1 MVATS
6 TPHHPEEGRSRRPS
20 LVRISVPPPPPPR
33 PYQAWLDGFRGRGLL
48 PPVAQVVSILDDLL
62 LAHPEF
68 GAGTELQIDADG
80 QGRGRAPSLSQVRAW
95 LEAGL
100 GDQPPAAAHAFFF
113 RLEDAP
119 PADPPLLSAW
129 LKECFG
135 PPATREEINQGWP
148 PSEPPLRAEPPPATL
163 ALDLAAPTADLEGPH
178 DTAIDGDAEILPE
191 PLPPSVPPTPAPRSA
206 SLPPLAVDLAAPTAD
221 LVSDD
226 LPTLRPI
233 TSPAPI
239 TGEEGPLPVPDPV
252 VDEAD
257 IPTDPP
263 IRARGGSIARPRPPD
278 APPVQESVL
287 ENADLDRDG
296 RPVVRHVQPR
306 DRPVSLAMAPAAR
319 KSAQPVVGGESI
331 ILPAERRGSPWWLLL
346 LAVAAG
352 AIYALFFR

>member
-20 LVRISVPPPPPPR
+20 LVRVSVPPPPPPR
-33 PYQAWLDGFRGRGLL
+33 PFQAWLDGFRGRGLL
-48 PPVAQVVSILDDLL
+48 PPVAQLVSVLDDLL
-62 LAHPEF
+62 LAHQEF
-68 GAGTELQIDADG
+68 GTGTELQIDAEG
-80 QGRGRAPSLSQVRAW
+80 RGRGRAPSLNQIREW
-95 LEAGL
+95 LHAGL
-100 GDQPPAAAHAFFF
+100 GDDRPAVAHAFLW

-119 PADPPLLSAW
+119 PLDPPLLSAW

-135 PPATREEINQGWP
+135 PPATREEVNDSWP
-148 PSEPPLRAEPPPATL
+148 PSEPPQRSAPPSAL
-163 ALDLAAPTADLEGPH
+163 ALDLAAPTADLDGPH
-178 DTAIDGDAEILPE
+178 DTAVDVEAEVLPE
-191 PLPPSVPPTPAPRSA
+191 PLPPSVPPTPAPRFP

-221 LVSDD
+221 LISDD

-233 TSPAPI
+233 TSPALI
-239 TGEEGPLPVPDPV
+239 TGEEGPLPVPEPV

-263 IRARGGSIARPRPPD
+263 IRARGGSIARAVPPA
-278 APPVQESVL
+278 APPVLEPL
-287 ENADLDRDG
+287 PENADFDRDG

-346 LAVAAG
+346 LAVLAG